1 MVMKVMS
8 AFQSLPKGCRIRLL
22 PLRNIVGTGTSFTTP
37 LRRPQGRRDIQRK
50 AVHKMSKSSI
60 SASQPVAS
68 TGWTGWVTF
77 AGVILIINGV
87 FSGLQGLVALT
98 GPDTYYLSTPGAL
111 FLFDAKGW
119 GWWNV
124 ALGVLLI
131 LTAVGLFSGAAW
143 ARIVTVV
150 VAGLSAVVQ
159 LMLIPAQPWWS
170 LIVIAIDVLIIFAV
184 IAHGEE
190 LRTGETTSKVNS

>member
-1 MVMKVMS
+1 MS
-8 AFQSLPKGCRIRLL
+8 TAHHPG
-22 PLRNIVGTGTSFTTP
+22 V
-37 LRRPQGRRDIQRK
+37 
-50 AVHKMSKSSI
+50 
-60 SASQPVAS
+60 S
-68 TGWTGWVTF
+68 TGWTGWVRF

-98 GPDTYYLSTPGAL
+98 GPDTYYLSTQGAL

-131 LTAVGLFSGAAW
+131 LTAVALFSGATW
-143 ARIVTVV
+143 ARIVAVV
-150 VAGLSAVVQ
+150 VAGVSAVVQ

-170 LIVIAIDVLIIFAV
+170 LIVIAIDVLIIYAI
-184 IAHGEE
+184 IAHGDE
-190 LRTGETTSKVNS
+190 LRTGETPSNVAS

>member
-1 MVMKVMS
+1 M
-8 AFQSLPKGCRIRLL
+8 
-22 PLRNIVGTGTSFTTP
+22 TT
-37 LRRPQGRRDIQRK
+37 
-50 AVHKMSKSSI
+50 AHH
-60 SASQPVAS
+60 PVAS
-68 TGWTGWVTF
+68 TGWTGWVRF

-98 GPDTYYLSTPGAL
+98 GPDTYYLSTPGSL

-131 LTAVGLFSGAAW
+131 LTAVALFAGATW
-143 ARIVTVV
+143 ARVVGVV
-150 VAGLSAVVQ
+150 VAGFSAVVQ
-159 LMLIPAQPWWS
+159 LMLIPQQPWWS
-170 LIVIAIDVLIIFAV
+170 VIVIAMDVLIIYAI

-190 LRTGETTSKVNS
+190 LKAEQAPLPTNP

>member
-1 MVMKVMS
+1 M
-8 AFQSLPKGCRIRLL
+8 
-22 PLRNIVGTGTSFTTP
+22 
-37 LRRPQGRRDIQRK
+37 RPTAESIQRK
-50 AVHKMSKSSI
+50 AVGTMST
-60 SASQPVAS
+60 AHHPVAS
-68 TGWTGWVTF
+68 TGWTGWVRF

-98 GPDTYYLSTPGAL
+98 GPDTYYLSTPGTL

-131 LTAVGLFSGAAW
+131 LTAVALFSGATW
-143 ARIVTVV
+143 ARIAAVV
-150 VAGLSAVVQ
+150 IAGVSAVVQ

-170 LIVIAIDVLIIFAV
+170 LIVIAIDVLIIYAI
-184 IAHGEE
+184 IAHGDE
-190 LRTGETTSKVNS
+190 LRTEEAPPKVGS

>member
-1 MVMKVMS
+1 MS
-8 AFQSLPKGCRIRLL
+8 K
-22 PLRNIVGTGTSFTTP
+22 TS
-37 LRRPQGRRDIQRK
+37 
-50 AVHKMSKSSI
+50 AVHH
-60 SASQPVAS
+60 PVAS

-77 AGVILIINGV
+77 AGIILIIDGV
-87 FSGLQGLVALT
+87 FVGLQGLVALT
-98 GPDTYYLSTPGAL
+98 GPDTYYLSTPRAL
-111 FLFDAKGW
+111 FLFDARGW

-143 ARIVTVV
+143 ARIVAVIL
-150 VAGLSAVVQ
+150 AGLSAVVQ

-190 LRTGETTSKVNS
+190 LRTGETQPNVGS